1 MDLSLN
7 GTLGCRFLFLTYKG
21 LSMKLLAVLI
31 AMGLTACSTLSNP
44 QGAAQSV
51 QMIELKTQTYKVTC
65 NGAVEDWPNCFD
77 RAKQTCS
84 NGYNLKERN
93 QSPVGGK
100 RELVFQCK
108 Q

>member
-1 MDLSLN
+1 MPFFIAHSQRLN
-7 GTLGCRFLFLTYKG
+7 
-21 LSMKLLAVLI
+21 MKLFAASIALALS
-31 AMGLTACSTLSNP
+31 ACTALSNP

-51 QMIELKTQTYKVTC
+51 QILDYKNKVYKATC

-84 NGYNLKERN
+84 NGYGQIERN

-100 RELVFQCK
+100 REIIFQCK
-108 Q
+108 

>member
-1 MDLSLN
+1 
-7 GTLGCRFLFLTYKG
+7 
-21 LSMKLLAVLI
+21 MKLLAVL
-31 AMGLTACSTLSNP
+31 LTLVLSGCYALSNP

-51 QMIELKTQTYKVTC
+51 KMIDLKTNTHKATC
-65 NGAVEDWPNCFD
+65 NGAVEDWANCFD
-77 RAKQTCS
+77 RAKQTCP
-84 NGYNLKERN
+84 NGYAQKERN